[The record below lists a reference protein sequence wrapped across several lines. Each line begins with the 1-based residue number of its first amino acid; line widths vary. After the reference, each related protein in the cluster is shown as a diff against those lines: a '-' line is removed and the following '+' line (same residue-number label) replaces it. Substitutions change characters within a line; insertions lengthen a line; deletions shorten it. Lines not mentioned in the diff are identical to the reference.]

1 MPLSLSQPLTL
12 ARLRPDILHL
22 HSPYPLGE
30 AANWVLKPAKV
41 TVITHHS
48 DIIRQK
54 GWLRLYGPLLRRV
67 LAATDRII
75 ATSPRYIESSPWLSP
90 VHDRCTAI
98 PLGIDLARFS
108 LATQPRHQP
117 FHILF
122 VGRLR
127 YYKGLD
133 TLLQAMPQIP
143 QACLTVVGT
152 GPMQQSWQALAQ
164 ELGLAE
170 RVSFVGEV
178 DDDDLPG
185 YYRQA
190 DLFVLPSNARSEAF
204 GIVLLEAMAS
214 GLPCVAT
221 ELGTGTSWIVQ
232 DGVTGFVVPPLN
244 PTAMAQAINT
254 IAADETL
261 RQRFGQAALVRVKA
275 EFSKEVMVR
284 RVIQVYEALLQQ

>member
-1 MPLSLSQPLTL
+1 
-12 ARLRPDILHL
+12 
-22 HSPYPLGE
+22 
-30 AANWVLKPAKV
+30 
-41 TVITHHS
+41 
-48 DIIRQK
+48 
-54 GWLRLYGPLLRRV
+54 
-67 LAATDRII
+67 
-75 ATSPRYIESSPWLSP
+75 
-90 VHDRCTAI
+90 
-98 PLGIDLARFS
+98 
-108 LATQPRHQP
+108 
-117 FHILF
+117 
-122 VGRLR
+122 
-127 YYKGLD
+127 
-133 TLLQAMPQIP
+133 
-143 QACLTVVGT
+143 
-152 GPMQQSWQALAQ
+152 MQQSWHALAQ